1 MKILVIA
8 DDEINELWQ
17 GWSNAEAEKLRDI
30 SLILSAGDLHPAYL
44 EFLVT
49 MLNVP
54 LLYVRGNHDSCY
66 DDDSPQGCIDIDDR
80 IVEVEEAPSGGAIVR
95 RPGLQGMWDDFLHK
109 LNPHVPITEKKI
121 DLLKKKPRRIRIAG
135 LGGSMRYG
143 NGKDMYTETEMR
155 ARVRR
160 LKFYILQTQA
170 VSKKNAVCYIGG
182 TLVKDDKR
190 KLDIFLTHA
199 PSKGCGDMDDI
210 PHRGFSCF
218 NDFMNE
224 LHPAYHLYG
233 HIHKAYG
240 KYEFELDHPSGAKQI
255 NVAPMYILEI

>member
-8 DDEINELWQ
+8 DDELNELWQ
-17 GWSNAEAEKLRDI
+17 GWNSAEAEKLKDI
-30 SLILSAGDLHPAYL
+30 NLILSAGDLHPAYL

-66 DDDSPQGCIDIDDR
+66 DDDPPGGCIDIDDK

-95 RPGLQGMWDDFLHK
+95 RPGLLGMWDDLMEK
-109 LNPHVPITEKKI
+109 MNPHGRKLPSGTQ
-121 DLLKKKPRRIRIAG
+121 RRIRIAG

-143 NGKDMYTETEMR
+143 NGEDMYTEAEMASR
-155 ARVRR
+155 ARK

-170 VSKKNAVCYIGG
+170 ASKKNAACYVGG
-182 TLVKDDKR
+182 ALKKDDKR
-190 KLDIFLTHA
+190 KLDILLTHA
-199 PSKGCGDMDDI
+199 PSKGCGDMDDL

-218 NDFMNE
+218 NDLMNE

-233 HIHKAYG
+233 HVHKAYG
-240 KYEFELDHPSGAKQI
+240 KYEFELGHPSGAKQI
-255 NVAPMYILEI
+255 NAAPMYILEI

>member
-8 DDEINELWQ
+8 DDEMNEFWQ
-17 GWSNAEAEKLRDI
+17 GWSSASMEKLKGI

-66 DDDSPQGCIDIDDR
+66 DDDPPGGCIDIDDR
-80 IVEVEEAPSGGAIVR
+80 IVEVEETVSGGAVVR
-95 RPGLQGMWDDFLHK
+95 RPGLMGMWDELTRK
-109 LNPHVPITEKKI
+109 LDPHVSISDKNIGLGRKS
-121 DLLKKKPRRIRIAG
+121 PRRIRIAG

-143 NGKDMYTETEMR
+143 NGNDMYTESEMR
-155 ARVRR
+155 SRARK
-160 LKFYILQTQA
+160 LKYYILQTQA
-170 VSKKNAVCYIGG
+170 VSKKNVQCYVGG
-182 TLVKDDKR
+182 ALKKDDKR
-190 KLDIFLTHA
+190 KLDILLTHA
-199 PSKGCGDMDDI
+199 PSKGCGDMEDL
-210 PHRGFSCF
+210 PHRGFSSF
-218 NDFMNE
+218 NDLLND

>member
-8 DDEINELWQ
+8 DEEINELWQ
-17 GWSNAEAEKLRDI
+17 GWNSAEAEKLKDVN
-30 SLILSAGDLHPAYL
+30 LILSAGDLHPHYL

-49 MLNVP
+49 ILNVP
-54 LLYVRGNHDSCY
+54 LLYVRGNHDTCY
-66 DDDSPQGCIDIDDR
+66 DDNPPEGCMDIDDK
-80 IVEVEEAPSGGAIVR
+80 IVEVEELPSGGSVIR
-95 RPGLQGMWDDFLHK
+95 RPGLMGRWDDFMQKVHG
-109 LNPHVPITEKKI
+109 HVLPDII
-121 DLLKKKPRRIRIAG
+121 RRGAKPRRIRIAG

-143 NGKDMYTETEMR
+143 NGEDMYTEKEMK
-155 ARVRR
+155 ARVTR
-160 LKFYILQTQA
+160 LKYYILQTQA
-170 VSKKNAVCYIGG
+170 ASKKNAMCYVGG
-182 TLVKDDKR
+182 SLKKDERR

-233 HIHKAYG
+233 HVHPQYG
-240 KYEFELDHPSGAKQI
+240 HYVAESIHPSGAKQI
-255 NVAPMYILEI
+255 NVCGMHILEI